1 MNKTQKRNLI
11 ITICIMLALAVLMLF
26 GAFFNPL
33 IEKMFANNFK
43 VVSNQ
48 NSLLVHYISVG
59 NADAIAINLP
69 DGKVAFIDAGTGRK
83 SVTVLDYVKNNV
95 LLGNS
100 NKIDYIFLTH
110 TDEDHIGNAKKL
122 IERYNVGTVYM
133 PATEAD
139 TNVYTELKNYV
150 ENHNINTKEFLG
162 ATDIEN
168 GYKIEILGPVTVKKT
183 DSNASCPIIKLT
195 YKDTSF
201 LFASDV
207 PTYTEQKYITEY
219 GEQLD
224 ADILKVAHHGS
235 KSSSSLDF
243 LQKVT
248 PDIAVISC
256 GEGTTAEVGAIVL
269 ENLSK
274 VGAQVVRT
282 DKVGNIVIKV
292 KDDLKMYTGN
302 ISITNLSLDYRNVLI
317 IVEVVLGVQ
326 CLLIVVIKKKKVH
339 KK

>member
-1 MNKTQKRNLI
+1 
-11 ITICIMLALAVLMLF
+11 MLF
-26 GAFFNPL
+26 GSFFNPL
-33 IEKMFANNFK
+33 FEKIFANNFK
-43 VVSNQ
+43 LVSNQ

-59 NADAIAINLP
+59 NSDAIAINLP
-69 DGKVAFIDAGTGRK
+69 DGKVAFIDAGTGKK
-83 SVTVLDYVKNNV
+83 SATVLDYVKNNV
-95 LLGNS
+95 LLGS
-100 NKIDYIFLTH
+100 GNKIDYMFLTH

-139 TNVYTELKNYV
+139 TNVFTELKNYI
-150 ENHNINTKEFLG
+150 ENHNISTKEFLG
-162 ATDIEN
+162 AVDIEN
-168 GYKIEILGPVTVKKT
+168 GYKIEILGPVTIKKT

-201 LFASDV
+201 LFAGDV

-219 GEQLD
+219 GTQLD

-243 LQKVT
+243 LEKVT
-248 PDIAVISC
+248 PNIAVISC
-256 GEGTTAEVGAIVL
+256 GEGTTAEVGEIVL
-269 ENLSK
+269 ENLSQ

-282 DKVGNIVIKV
+282 DEVGNIIIKV

-302 ISITNLSLDYRNVLI
+302 ISITNISLDYRNVLI

-326 CLLIVVIKKKKVH
+326 CLLIIFIKKKKVH

>member
-1 MNKTQKRNLI
+1 MI
-11 ITICIMLALAVLMLF
+11 VTICIMLALGVLMLF
-26 GAFFNPL
+26 GSFFNPL

-59 NADAIAINLP
+59 NSDAIAINLP

-150 ENHNINTKEFLG
+150 ENHNISTKEFLG

-201 LFASDV
+201 LFAGDV

-292 KDDLKMYTGN
+292 KDDLKMYTGD